1 MKKQLVHSSSRAY
14 SKGLTL
20 IEMLVAMTIGMIV
33 IISVVAMFSGATGAS
48 RTAEAQG
55 RMNEDAHAALS
66 ILTQQI
72 RMAGSNVKQPNY
84 SAATPRNPVFD
95 ATTYILRGCEGKFT
109 NISAAANVQSLTCT
123 AGTSTLPDSIAV
135 SYEADRYN
143 TIPTPSTFLPTDCN
157 GNQLPTVTASVTTV
171 TTVPGATGTVT
182 TSANFHIADNR
193 FYVGTT
199 TNVVA
204 PSLFCQ
210 GNTATTAQPV
220 VENIEDLQFVYGT
233 APAATL
239 SGTVAGYLDANGV
252 ETNSDSTVGGTAL
265 AGLPSSAARW
275 ARVSTVRICVLARSE
290 QPVAT
295 TYAQY
300 LDCSGTLKTPTDLRL
315 RKAYSTT
322 VVLRNRK

>member
-1 MKKQLVHSSSRAY
+1 MKKQLPHSSSRAY

-55 RMNEDAHAALS
+55 RMNEDANAALS

-109 NISAAANVQSLTCT
+109 NIGAAADVKSLTCT

-143 TIPTPSTFLPTDCN
+143 TIPTPTSFLPTDCN
-157 GNQLPTVTASVTTV
+157 GNALTTVTASVTTISG
-171 TTVPGATGTVT
+171 TTTAT

-193 FYVGTT
+193 FFVGTT

-210 GNTATTAQPV
+210 GKAGTTAQPV

-265 AGLPSSAARW
+265 SGLPSSAARW